1 MTDKIKIAGVP
12 PKWDN
17 FEYEKRVDAWTNV
30 YRQTERSMELVQAPL
45 GHQFLQAVIDKA
57 NAGYTI
63 TPKKD
68 VKHLPLDYSVWMV
81 KPLEQQQADIEEI
94 KKEVKAEYV
103 AYLESERE
111 RYQQLLRE
119 QLIQSQQEK
128 ELKAQQEKEAKAMVA
143 IERQVQDCYAPL
155 VIPE

>member
-1 MTDKIKIAGVP
+1 MTDKIKITGVP
-12 PKWDN
+12 PKWEQS
-17 FEYEKRVDAWTNV
+17 EYEKRVDAWINV
-30 YRQTERSMELVQAPL
+30 YHQTERSMELVQAPL

-68 VKHLPLDYSVWMV
+68 VKHLPLDFSVWMV
-81 KPLEQQQADIEEI
+81 KPPAQQQADVDKI
-94 KKEVKAEYV
+94 KIEVKAEYV

-111 RYQQLLRE
+111 RYQQLLRQ
-119 QLIQSQQEK
+119 QLIQTQQEK

-143 IERQVQDCYAPL
+143 IEKQVADCYAPL

>member
-1 MTDKIKIAGVP
+1 MTDKIVIKGTP
-12 PKWDN
+12 PKWSDEEFN
-17 FEYEKRVDAWTNV
+17 QRVDAWTNV

-57 NAGYTI
+57 NAGYTV

-68 VKHLPLDYSVWMV
+68 VKHLPLDFSVWMV

-111 RYQQLLRE
+111 RYQQLLRQ
-119 QLIQSQQEK
+119 QLIQTQQEK
-128 ELKAQQEKEAKAMVA
+128 ELKAQQEKEAKQLAV
-143 IERQVQDCYAPL
+143 IEKQVQECYAPL